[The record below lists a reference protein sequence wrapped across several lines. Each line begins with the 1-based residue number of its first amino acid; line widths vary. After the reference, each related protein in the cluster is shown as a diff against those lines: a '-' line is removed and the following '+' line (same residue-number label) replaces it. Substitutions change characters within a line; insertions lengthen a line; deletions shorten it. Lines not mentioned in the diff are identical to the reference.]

1 MRLPALFNDMKKI
14 TRIVSAIL
22 VVILGYMVA
31 TDAIGRWFGLWGSQ
45 YAFNLLYILSLPW
58 LTYMV
63 IDKEQLKQNSDERIE
78 Q

>member
-1 MRLPALFNDMKKI
+1 MNRTVK
-14 TRIVSAIL
+14 IVSAIL
-22 VVILGYMVA
+22 IAIFGYIMV

-45 YAFNLLYILSLPW
+45 YAFNLLYVLSLPC

-78 Q
+78 HRI